1 MTFPTALC
9 FALLL
14 DVLLGDPHALPH
26 PVVGV
31 GRLIRFWE
39 GRLYP
44 EAGAPHA
51 VVRGAGLCV
60 LVLLSTLAVVAGLLW
75 AAGWGGGLATAIEV
89 YLLYAA
95 LAWRSLK
102 DETMPV
108 ALALF
113 RRNLPGARTA
123 LSRVVGRDTENLDEP
138 SIVRGAVETVAEN
151 SVDGVMSVLFFA
163 ALGWA
168 VGEGV
173 GMVLAVWSFK
183 AVSTM
188 DSMVGYENVRYREF
202 GRAAARLDDALN
214 FIPARLG
221 GLAILAAGACLGMD
235 AGEGMRVFLRDRR
248 KHKSPNS
255 AHGESAFA
263 GLLGLR
269 LGGGALYGGVTESRP
284 CLGDGVRTP
293 EAADILRAHRLLDA
307 ASALFALLCALP
319 FRLA

>member
-1 MTFPTALC
+1 MTFPTVLC

-44 EAGAPHA
+44 GAGAPCA
-51 VVRGAGLCV
+51 VVRGAGLCA
-60 LVLLSTLAVVAGLLW
+60 LVLLSTLAAAAGLLW
-75 AAGWGGGLATAIEV
+75 AAGWDGGLAAAVEV

-113 RRNLPGARTA
+113 RRNLPGARAA
-123 LSRVVGRDTENLDEP
+123 LSCVVGRDTENLNEP

-163 ALGWA
+163 
-168 VGEGV
+168 
-173 GMVLAVWSFK
+173 S
-183 AVSTM
+183 
-188 DSMVGYENVRYREF
+188 
-202 GRAAARLDDALN
+202 
-214 FIPARLG
+214 
-221 GLAILAAGACLGMD
+221 
-235 AGEGMRVFLRDRR
+235 
-248 KHKSPNS
+248 KS
-255 AHGESAFA
+255 
-263 GLLGLR
+263 LM
-269 LGGGALYGGVTESRP
+269 
-284 CLGDGVRTP
+284 
-293 EAADILRAHRLLDA
+293 
-307 ASALFALLCALP
+307 
-319 FRLA
+319 

>member
-1 MTFPTALC
+1 MTFPTVLC

-44 EAGAPHA
+44 GAGAPCA
-51 VVRGAGLCV
+51 VVRGAGLCA
-60 LVLLSTLAVVAGLLW
+60 LVLLSTLAAAAGLLW
-75 AAGWGGGLATAIEV
+75 AAGWDDGLAAAVEV

-113 RRNLPGARTA
+113 RRNLPGARAA
-123 LSRVVGRDTENLDEP
+123 LSCVVGRDTENLSEP

-168 VGEGV
+168 VGEGA
-173 GMVLAVWSFK
+173 GMVLAVWGFK
-183 AVSTM
+183 AASTM
-188 DSMVGYENVRYREF
+188 DSMVGYENARYREF

-235 AGEGMRVFLRDRR
+235 AGEGMRVFLRDRK

-269 LGGGALYGGVTESRP
+269 LGGGALYGGVAESRP
-284 CLGDGVRTP
+284 CLGDGPRTP
-293 EAADILRAHRLLDA
+293 EAADVLRAHRLLDA

>member
-1 MTFPTALC
+1 MTFPTVLC

-31 GRLIRFWE
+31 GCLIRFWE

-44 EAGAPHA
+44 EAGAPRA
-51 VVRGAGLCV
+51 VVRGAGLCS
-60 LVLLSTLAVVAGLLW
+60 LVLLSTLAAAAGLLW
-75 AAGWGGGLATAIEV
+75 AAGWDGGLAAVVEV

-113 RRNLPGARTA
+113 RRNLPGARAA
-123 LSRVVGRDTENLDEP
+123 LSHVVGRDTENLNEP

-168 VGEGV
+168 VGEGA
-173 GMVLAVWSFK
+173 GMVLAVWGFK
-183 AVSTM
+183 AASTM
-188 DSMVGYENVRYREF
+188 DSMVGYENARYREF

-235 AGEGMRVFLRDRR
+235 AGEGMRVFLRDRK

-269 LGGGALYGGVTESRP
+269 LGGGALYGGVPESRP
-284 CLGDGVRTP
+284 CLGDGTRTP
-293 EAADILRAHRLLDA
+293 EAADVLRAHRLLDA

>member
-1 MTFPTALC
+1 MTFPTVLC

-44 EAGAPHA
+44 GAGAPCA

-123 LSRVVGRDTENLDEP
+123 LSRVVGRDTENLDAP

-168 VGEGV
+168 VGEGA
-173 GMVLAVWSFK
+173 GMALAVWGFK

-188 DSMVGYENVRYREF
+188 DSMVGYENARYREF

-235 AGEGMRVFLRDRR
+235 AGEGMRVFLRDRK

-269 LGGGALYGGVTESRP
+269 LGGSALYGGVAESRP
-284 CLGDGVRTP
+284 YLGDGAQTP
-293 EAADILRAHRLLDA
+293 EAADVLRAHRLLDA

>member
-44 EAGAPHA
+44 EAGVPHA

-123 LSRVVGRDTENLDEP
+123 LSRVVGRDTENLDAP

-173 GMVLAVWSFK
+173 GMALAVWGFK

-188 DSMVGYENVRYREF
+188 DSMVGYENARYREF

-221 GLAILAAGACLGMD
+221 GLVILAAGACLGMD
-235 AGEGMRVFLRDRR
+235 AGEGMRVFLRDRK

-269 LGGGALYGGVTESRP
+269 LGGSALYGGVAESRP
-284 CLGDGVRTP
+284 YLGDGAQTP
-293 EAADILRAHRLLDA
+293 EAADVLRAHRLLDA